1 MANSTANRKII
12 VPVVEKPKVGMGI
25 PLPDCN
31 IRDEPIIKDEISNA
45 IESLFIFISNL
56 SVKVSNSFNSNSIP
70 ISPLL
75 ALRSISLIA
84 WGRPFTEMLKIKEV
98 FCLII

>member
-12 VPVVEKPKVGMGI
+12 VPVVEKPNVGMGI

-31 IRDEPIIKDEISNA
+31 IKDEPIIKDEISNA
-45 IESLFIFISNL
+45 MESLLIFISNL
-56 SVKVSNSFNSNSIP
+56 SVKLSNSFNSNSTP

-75 ALRSISLIA
+75 ALRSISLAA
-84 WGRPFTEMLKIKEV
+84 WGRSLIKCCKSKRYYV
-98 FCLII
+98 